1 MSLQNNSSHGIL
13 LVDKPLRKS
22 SFYLVHLLR
31 KLTGIKKIGH
41 AGTLDPLATGVMV
54 MLVGKTYTTKSDL
67 FLNDDK
73 QYDVVISL
81 GSSTTTYDT
90 EGEIVDSSQLVPAL
104 ETIQEALKKFQG
116 TCYQTPPMFSAK
128 KQNGK
133 RLYDLARQGIE
144 VERAPQQVLLDTEL
158 VYYRYPELK
167 LTVRCS
173 KGTYI
178 RSIAHDLGQALG
190 CFGHVKELKRTRSG
204 RFQIQECLDFSSL
217 LEPNFSYT
225 DHLQRL

>member
-1 MSLQNNSSHGIL
+1 MSLQNNPSHGIL
-13 LVDKPLRKS
+13 LLNKPLHKS
-22 SFYLVHLLR
+22 SFYLVHILR
-31 KLTGIKKIGH
+31 KLTGIQKIGH

-73 QYDVVISL
+73 EYEVVISL
-81 GSSTTTYDT
+81 GSSTTTYDK
-90 EGEIVDSSQLVPAL
+90 EGEIVDQSSLIPSLDSIQKAL
-104 ETIQEALKKFQG
+104 TNFQG
-116 TCYQTPPMFSAK
+116 VCTQTPPMFSAK

-133 RLYDLARQGIE
+133 RLYEIARKGIDVKRE
-144 VERAPQQVLLDTEL
+144 PQQVTLHTEL
-158 VYYRYPELK
+158 VSYQYPDLK
-167 LTVRCS
+167 LFVRCS

-178 RSIAHDLGQALG
+178 RSIAQDLGKELG
-190 CFGHVKELKRTRSG
+190 CFGHVSTLTRTRSG
-204 RFQIQECLDFSSL
+204 RFKIQECLDISSL

>member
-1 MSLQNNSSHGIL
+1 MSQQNNLSNGIL
-13 LVDKPLRKS
+13 LLNKPLHKS
-22 SFYLVHLLR
+22 SFYLVHILR
-31 KLTGIKKIGH
+31 KLTGIQKIGH

-73 QYDVVISL
+73 EYEVVISL
-81 GSSTTTYDT
+81 GSSTTTYDK
-90 EGEIVDSSQLVPAL
+90 EGEIVEQSPLIPSLDA
-104 ETIQEALKKFQG
+104 IQNALKNFQG
-116 TCYQTPPMFSAK
+116 VCTQTPPMFSAK

-133 RLYDLARQGIE
+133 RLYEMARKGIDVKRE
-144 VERAPQQVLLDTEL
+144 PQQVTLHTEFIS
-158 VYYRYPELK
+158 YNYPDLK
-167 LTVRCS
+167 LYVRCS

-178 RSIAHDLGQALG
+178 RSIAQDLGKELG
-190 CFGHVKELKRTRSG
+190 CFGHVNTLTRTRSG
-204 RFQIQECLDFSSL
+204 RFQIQDCLDISSL

>member
-1 MSLQNNSSHGIL
+1 MSIQNNPHHGIL
-13 LVDKPLRKS
+13 LVNKPLHKS
-22 SFYLVHLLR
+22 SFYLVHVLR
-31 KLTGIKKIGH
+31 KLTGIQKIGH

-73 QYDVVISL
+73 EYEVVISL
-81 GSSTTTYDT
+81 GSSTTTYDK
-90 EGEIVDSSQLVPAL
+90 EGNVVEHSAIIPSLDAIHTAL
-104 ETIQEALKKFQG
+104 RSFQG

-128 KQNGK
+128 RQNGK
-133 RLYDLARQGIE
+133 RLYEIARQGIE
-144 VERAPQQVLLDTEL
+144 VKREAQQITLEVEL
-158 VYYRYPELK
+158 VSYTYPELH
-167 LTVRCS
+167 LYVRCS

-178 RSIAHDLGQALG
+178 RSIAHDLGKVLG
-190 CFGHVKELKRTRSG
+190 CFGHVKDLKRTRSG
-204 RFQIQECLDFSSL
+204 RFQIQECLDLSNL